1 MSPEDPSPA
10 REHPGVQAYARH
22 VNPTLVKLLGVYGY
36 GRAFVRARD
45 VWVWDHTGRR
55 YLDAL
60 ACFGAA
66 NLGHNHPRI
75 IARLKRHLDEEHL
88 NFVHVGPSV
97 HQGALAARLVE
108 DTGPSLDVALFSNS
122 GAEAVEGGLKLARAA
137 TGRSGLAYCAGGY
150 HGTTLGTLSILG
162 TARMRRPFEPL
173 LGGCVELPFGDLGAL
188 KKALEAKR
196 LAAFIVDPGL
206 CEMGALEPPA
216 GYLAEAQALCTRYGT
231 VLVLDEVQVG
241 LGRTGTLF
249 AYQQEGFVPD
259 VLCLAK
265 SLSGAVAP
273 IACTVT
279 GSALHARAFGSLDRY
294 DAHFST
300 FGGNAFSCAAAH
312 ETLEVLRDEGLPER
326 SRALG
331 AWLLGAL
338 RARLDGHPLVRAV
351 RGRGLFLAVELGPTD
366 KGWVSRLAPG
376 VVEGVARTMFGQWA
390 AVRLLERG
398 VLCQPA
404 SQHWNVLKVVPPLTL
419 QRAEAETL
427 VDAFA
432 EVLGEYQGVGA
443 VLKDV
448 TGRLGRQFRA
458 GWSF

>member
-1 MSPEDPSPA
+1 VEREAPA
-10 REHPGVQAYARH
+10 GALEHPGVSAYARH

-45 VWVWDHTGRR
+45 VWVWDHQGRR

-97 HQGALAARLVE
+97 HQGTLAQRLAQ
-108 DTGPSLDVALFSNS
+108 DTGPGLEVALFSNS

-137 TGRSGLAYCAGGY
+137 TGRAAFAYCVGGY

-162 TARMRRPFEPL
+162 TSRMRKPFEPL
-173 LGGCVELPFGDLGAL
+173 LGGCVALPFGDLGAL
-188 KKALEAKR
+188 KKALASKR
-196 LAAFIVDPGL
+196 LAAFVVDPGL
-206 CEMGALEPPA
+206 CELGTLEPPA
-216 GYLAEAQALCTRYGT
+216 GYLSEAQALCSRFGT

-249 AYQQEGFVPD
+249 AFQQEGFVPD

-273 IACTVT
+273 IAATCT
-279 GSALHARAFGSLDRY
+279 SAQLHARAFGSLDRY

-312 ETLEVLRDEGLPER
+312 ETLDVLREERLPER
-326 SRALG
+326 SRDLG
-331 AWLLGAL
+331 AWLLQAL

-366 KGWVSRLAPG
+366 QGWMNRLAPA
-376 VVEGVARTMFGQWA
+376 VVESFARTMFGQWA

-404 SQHWNVLKVVPPLTL
+404 SQQWNVLKIVPPLTL
-419 QRAEAETL
+419 QEEHARAL
-427 VDAFA
+427 VDAFGD
-432 EVLGEYQGVGA
+432 VLGEYQGVPA
-443 VLKDV
+443 VLRDV
-448 TGRLGRQFRA
+448 SQRLGRQFRA